1 MGMNGV
7 PISHVMRKNDNP
19 DRTGHHTDFVNEIT
33 ACAPLNGV
41 NFQVDRSTVQQYLV
55 SFTTGEMLEE

>member
-1 MGMNGV
+1 MNNVTPYYVVRG
-7 PISHVMRKNDNP
+7 NDNP
-19 DRTGHHTDFVNEIT
+19 DRVGPHADVVDETT

-41 NFQVDRSTVQQYLV
+41 NFQVDRSIVQQYLV